1 LEEEKIMRHESD
13 FLVIGGGI
21 AGLWFAIQAAEHGTV
36 TLLAKKDVRES
47 STNYAQGGIAAVSSK
62 EDSFEEHI
70 KDTMIAGAD
79 LCNEEVVRTVISE
92 GPSRIEELIRLGVQ
106 FTTRKNAPMNEFD
119 LGLEGGHS
127 KRRIL
132 HASDFTGRE
141 IIDKL
146 FVIAS
151 EHPRIRFRDYHI
163 AIDLF
168 IHPRDRDLAP
178 REKNCWGAYV
188 LDIRED
194 TVHSFVS
201 PTTVLAT
208 GGTGK
213 VYLYTSNPDIATGD
227 GVAMAYRAGA
237 RVANMEFI
245 QFHPTCLYHPKAK
258 SFLIS
263 EAVRGE
269 GGILRLQDGSSFMER
284 YHPQGCLAPRD
295 IVARAIDKELKK
307 RGDDYVTLD
316 ITHRDPDFIRSRF
329 PNIHRQCLSL
339 GIDITQEPIPV
350 VPAAHYTCGG
360 VMVDACGQTDIQD
373 LYAVGEV
380 ACTGL
385 HGANR
390 LASNSLLEAL
400 VFAQRAVD
408 ASLLRRKER
417 NEPYPTLPHWT
428 SGHAVD
434 SDESIV
440 VSHNWDEI
448 RRLMSNYVS
457 IFRSNKRLERA
468 KRRIDALAG
477 EIHQYY
483 WDFLVTSDLIE
494 LRNLVLV
501 ADLIIA
507 SAMIRKESRGLHY
520 NINYPITDDEMWK
533 RDTIMWRG
541 YR

>member
-1 LEEEKIMRHESD
+1 MRYESD

-21 AGLWFAIQAAEHGTV
+21 AGLWFAIQAARHGTV
-36 TLLAKKDVRES
+36 TMLAKKDARES

-62 EDSFEEHI
+62 EDSFEEHVQ
-70 KDTMIAGAD
+70 DTIAAGAN
-79 LCNEEVVRTVISE
+79 LCNEEVVRSVISE
-92 GPSRIEELIRLGVQ
+92 GPSRIEDLVRVGVQ
-106 FTTRKNAPMNEFD
+106 FTTRKYTEINEFD

-132 HASDFTGRE
+132 HAADFTGRE

-146 FVIAS
+146 FLMAS
-151 EHPRIRFRDYHI
+151 EHPRIQFRDYHI
-163 AIDLF
+163 AIDLLT
-168 IHPRDRDLAP
+168 HPRDRDVAP
-178 REKNCWGAYV
+178 GEKKCWGAYV
-188 LDIRED
+188 LDTEKNA
-194 TVHSFVS
+194 VHTLVS

-269 GGILRLQDGSSFMER
+269 GGILRRLNDGSSFMEG
-284 YHPQGCLAPRD
+284 YHPKGCLAPRD
-295 IVARAIDKELKK
+295 IVARAIDKELKR
-307 RGDDYVTLD
+307 RGDECVTLD
-316 ITHRDPDFIRSRF
+316 ITHRDAEFIRSRF
-329 PNIHRQCLSL
+329 PNIYKQCLSL
-339 GIDITQEPIPV
+339 GIDITREPIPV

-360 VMVDACGQTDIQD
+360 VVVDACGQTDIQD

-408 ASLLRRKER
+408 ASVLRMNERRK
-417 NEPYPTLPHWT
+417 PCPGIPDWT
-428 SGHAVD
+428 SGNAVD

-448 RRLMSNYVS
+448 RRLMANYVS

-468 KRRIDALAG
+468 KRRIDALTG

-483 WDFLVTSDLIE
+483 WDFFVTNDLIE
-494 LRNLVLV
+494 LRNLALV
-501 ADLIIA
+501 ADLIIT
-507 SAMIRKESRGLHY
+507 SAIIRKESRGLHY
-520 NINYPITDDEMWK
+520 NINYPVTDDATWK
-533 RDTIMWRG
+533 RDTILWRG

>member
-1 LEEEKIMRHESD
+1 MRFESD

-21 AGLWFAIQAAEHGTV
+21 AGLWFAIQAAQHGTV
-36 TLLAKKDVRES
+36 IMLAKKDVRES

-62 EDSFEEHI
+62 DDSLEEHVQ
-70 KDTMIAGAD
+70 DTMAAGAD
-79 LCNEEVVRTVISE
+79 LCKPDIVRTVISE
-92 GPSRIEELIRLGVQ
+92 GPPLIEELVRLGVE
-106 FTTRKNAPMNEFD
+106 FTTCKHTDTNRFD

-141 IIDKL
+141 IVGKL
-146 FVIAS
+146 FAVAS
-151 EHPRIRFRDYHI
+151 DHPRIQFRNYHI
-163 AIDLF
+163 AIDLL
-168 IHPRDRDLAP
+168 ISPRDRDLAP
-178 REKNCWGAYV
+178 KEKRCWGAYV
-188 LDIRED
+188 LDIEKNE
-194 TVHSFVS
+194 VHSFVA

-237 RVANMEFI
+237 RVANMEFT
-245 QFHPTCLYHPKAK
+245 QFHPTCLYHPQAK

-269 GGILRLQDGSSFMER
+269 GGTLRLIDGSTFMEK
-284 YHPQGCLAPRD
+284 YHPSGCLAPRD
-295 IVARAIDKELKK
+295 IVARAIDRELKK
-307 RGDDYVTLD
+307 RGEEYVTLD
-316 ITHRDPDFIRSRF
+316 ITHRDPGFIRSRF
-329 PNIHRQCLSL
+329 PNIYRECLAW
-339 GIDITQEPIPV
+339 GIDITRQPIPV
-350 VPAAHYTCGG
+350 VPAAHYMCGG
-360 VMVDACGQTDIQD
+360 VVVDALGQTDIQN

-400 VFAQRAVD
+400 VFAQRAAD
-408 ASLLRRKER
+408 TSCRRMGER
-417 NEPYPTLPHWT
+417 KAPCPPLPHWT

-440 VSHNWDEI
+440 VAHNWDEI

-468 KRRIDALAG
+468 KRRIDALVG

-483 WDFLVTSDLIE
+483 WDFLITADLIE

-501 ADLIIA
+501 ADLIIT
-507 SAMIRKESRGLHY
+507 SAMTRKESRGLHY
-520 NINYPITDDEMWK
+520 NISYPVTDDETWK
-533 RDTIMWRG
+533 RDTILWRG
-541 YR
+541 YQ